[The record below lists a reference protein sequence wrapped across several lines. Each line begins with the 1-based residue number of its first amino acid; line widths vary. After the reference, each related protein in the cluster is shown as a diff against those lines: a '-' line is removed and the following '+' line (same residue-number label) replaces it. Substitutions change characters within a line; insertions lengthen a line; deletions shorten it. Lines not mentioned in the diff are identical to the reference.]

1 MQSLVLWGL
10 KERSRRTGRIRKRAA
25 QLRPRGFVNS
35 QMPLSYDAQ
44 KFRAERK
51 LRPREPRNECYLWK

>member
-51 LRPREPRNECYLWK
+51 LR